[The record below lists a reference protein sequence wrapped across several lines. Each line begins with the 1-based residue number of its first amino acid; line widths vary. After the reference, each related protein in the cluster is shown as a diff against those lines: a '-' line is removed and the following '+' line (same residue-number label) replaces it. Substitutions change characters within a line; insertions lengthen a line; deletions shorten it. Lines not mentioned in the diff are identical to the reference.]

1 MGVRNITKITNIPK
15 NCFKL
20 SFINISKKTY
30 NKNKEVIAKPVPL
43 DKPINTAVSYTHL
56 TLPTSG

>member
-43 DKPINTAVSYTHL
+43 DKPINTVGIIA
-56 TLPTSG
+56 TLRLI